1 MDARVRLVDIL
12 LHMFIDWSI
21 VISIELFDYW
31 FHVIIAYIVLVI
43 ICGFLSMS

>member
-21 VISIELFDYW
+21 VISIESFGYW